1 MIMITGV
8 IFALAMSTLT
18 GCRPADR
25 KLKEDVEKIADV
37 MCRSIEVM
45 NKLKAADP
53 ADSVM
58 VTNLQAEEQKIQTE
72 MDVQYREFRER
83 HAKEL
88 QEPEF
93 NKKFSRICVIW
104 VSQEM
109 DFNRLI
115 CVQHSNQFTT
125 ESRFSCADI
134 TENNIEATAQPD
146 RYFHLL

>member
-8 IFALAMSTLT
+8 IFALAMSTMT

-93 NKKFSRICVIW
+93 NKKFSNYLRKAMLDCKYL
-104 VSQEM
+104 SKE
-109 DFNRLI
+109 DR
-115 CVQHSNQFTT
+115 
-125 ESRFSCADI
+125 
-134 TENNIEATAQPD
+134 ENFEREIEK
-146 RYFHLL
+146 